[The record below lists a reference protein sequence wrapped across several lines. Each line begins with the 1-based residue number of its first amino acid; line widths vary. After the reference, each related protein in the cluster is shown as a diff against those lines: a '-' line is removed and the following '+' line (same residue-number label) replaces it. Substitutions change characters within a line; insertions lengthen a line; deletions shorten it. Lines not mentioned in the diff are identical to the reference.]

1 MNAMKKVLLIGLDPQ
16 GYDYANSPFP
26 NLTPQIVMAGLQ
38 TDLATLNK
46 EGYDARMVLVD
57 PDADAAG
64 AISKVLQERFD
75 CILLG
80 GALRTTPKY
89 FLLFERVI
97 NLVHE
102 HAPGARLCFNTGPA
116 DSLAAVQRWV

>member
-1 MNAMKKVLLIGLDPQ
+1 MNAKKVLLIGLDPQ

-26 NLTPQIVMAGLQ
+26 NLTPQIVMAGLES
-38 TDLATLNK
+38 DLATLNK

-57 PDADAAG
+57 PDADAAS
-64 AISKVLQERFD
+64 AVSKVLQERFD

-89 FLLFERVI
+89 FLLFEQVI

-102 HAPGARLCFNTGPA
+102 AAPGARLCFNTGPA
-116 DSLAAVQRWV
+116 DSLAAVRRWM

>member
-1 MNAMKKVLLIGLDPQ
+1 MAAKKVLLIGLDPQ

-26 NLTPQIVMAGLQ
+26 NLTPQAVMAGLES
-38 TDLATLNK
+38 DLSTLHK

-64 AISKVLQERFD
+64 AIVGALRESFD
-75 CILLG
+75 CVLLG
-80 GALRTTPKY
+80 AALRTTPKY
-89 FLLFERVI
+89 FLLFEKVV

-102 HAPGARLCFNTGPA
+102 AAPGSKLCFNTGPA
-116 DSLAAVQRWV
+116 DSLAAVRRWI